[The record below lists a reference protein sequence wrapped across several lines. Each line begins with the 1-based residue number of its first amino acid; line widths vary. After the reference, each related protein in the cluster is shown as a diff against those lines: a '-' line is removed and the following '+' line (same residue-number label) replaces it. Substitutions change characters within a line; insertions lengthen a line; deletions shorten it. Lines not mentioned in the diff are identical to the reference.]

1 VEPAGNLNVPKND
14 LTAQMQAALR
24 MFQSRRMHTCPGCGR
39 LLGQRDEVVRVVDLV
54 YHRDCTPRRLE
65 I

>member
-24 MFQSRRMHTCPGCGR
+24 MFQSRRTHTCPGCGR
-39 LLGQRDEVVRVVDLV
+39 LLGQRDERVRVVDLV
-54 YHRDCTPRRLE
+54 YHRSCAPRHLE